1 MLDQLLEA
9 SPNFK
14 ARTAGFFYM
23 VSVLSAIFAEAFI
36 RGRLLYAVGLVP
48 VLCFALVTLLLYS
61 IFQAVNRNVALI
73 AAVFNLVGLFFEA
86 IERHPLG
93 VNAAL
98 MFHGVYCL
106 LIGYLVFRSLFLPR
120 IFGVLIALAGLAWIF
135 ISPPAHLSH
144 SLHTY
149 AQALGFAGEGSFM
162 LWLLLLGVNL
172 DKRRG
177 NGNHLIAQRSRAT

>member
-1 MLDQLLEA
+1 MVAPA
-9 SPNFK
+9 SIR
-14 ARTAGFFYM
+14 ARTAGVFYLL
-23 VSVLSAIFAEAFI
+23 SVLTAIFAEASI
-36 RGRLLYAVGLVP
+36 RGRVLYAVGLVP

-61 IFQAVNRNVALI
+61 IFQSVNRNIALI
-73 AAVFNLVGLFFEA
+73 AALSNFAGLFFEA

-106 LIGYLVFRSLFLPR
+106 LIGYLVFRSMFSPR
-120 IFGVLIALAGLAWIF
+120 ILGALIALAGLAWIF
-135 ISPPAHLSH
+135 ISPPAYLSH

-149 AQALGFAGEGSFM
+149 AQAIGFAGEGSFM
-162 LWLLLLGVNL
+162 LWLLVMGVNL